1 MDLFDAYFRRADLDQ
16 DGRISGNEAVSFF
29 QGSNLPK
36 QVLAQIWMHADQN
49 RTGFLGR
56 LEFYNALKLVTV
68 AQSGRQLT
76 PDIVKAALVGP
87 ASAKIPPPQISTGP
101 APVPQ
106 VNAVPS
112 SALQMNVVRAP
123 GFQMNAVAQPVAH
136 INSGA
141 PPVSHN
147 QGLRGPQSPSNLNQQ
162 FSPSFDN
169 QFMRPPAAQIS
180 HVLAQGS
187 KQVIPPGSMPGPH
200 VVSANIS
207 ADWVG
212 NRAINSATGATSQV
226 PSRGVIVPSAPMDTL
241 SAHTPSI
248 PPQASQDMSL
258 SLVQSMAKDSKSVQ
272 SGKNLSLDSIFGGDV
287 FSATLSQPKQ
297 EVVPSPMLTVSSV
310 SNSSALVPVTS
321 SVQTT
326 AKQAPGIIQGS
337 LTKAPHGGQLQQ
349 DLSFIKQ
356 RQMDS
361 PQTASVVRGP
371 GTSVGMSGP
380 KSNLV
385 QTPWPRITQSDI
397 QRYNAIFVEVDT
409 DRDGKITGEQA
420 RNLFLSWRLP
430 REVLKQVWDLSDQD
444 NDSMLS
450 LKEFC
455 TALYLMERYREGR
468 ALPAAL
474 PDSIKFDE
482 AFLPAVSQQAGT
494 FGGVAWQPTHGI
506 PQQMASGA
514 HPVAPAADLKAT
526 GKHQMPPQS
535 DGANVSQPLQQKSKV
550 PVLEKHL
557 VNQLSQEEQNSLNS
571 KCKDATESEKKVEEL
586 EKEILESK
594 EKIEFYR
601 AKMQELVLYK
611 SRCDSRLNEITE
623 RASADKREVESL
635 TKKYEEKYKHVGDVA
650 SKLTVE
656 EATFRAIQ
664 EKKLEIYRAIVKMEQ
679 GGTADGVLQTRADKI
694 QSDLEELIKSLKE
707 RCKRYGLRVKPTIV
721 MELPSGWQPGIQ
733 EDAAEWDDDWDKFE
747 DEGFTIA
754 QELNVEGEKEMTSS
768 KPASEEGLSAIS
780 ISNFNP
786 VENPAAAD
794 EHVTDE
800 SAYPRSEDESTKSGP
815 FNPAKSGF
823 DSPRQEFSASQDYES
838 IRLDS
843 SPTIKDN
850 QSNHGIGESTR
861 SSDMFGDESSWAAAF
876 NDAND
881 DIDSVWGFNAISSKD
896 PDHGQWSKDSFFGSD
911 DMGLNPIRTD
921 SPDASNSFE
930 KKEKSPF
937 FFGDSVPSTPSFN
950 SNSPRYSISSEDHQ
964 FESTFTKFDSFSI
977 QDNASPKHNAT
988 FARFDSIRSTG
999 EFDHGHGFSSFDD
1012 ADLFGTGPF
1021 KSDNSTPK
1029 KK

>member
-1 MDLFDAYFRRADLDQ
+1 
-16 DGRISGNEAVSFF
+16 
-29 QGSNLPK
+29 
-36 QVLAQIWMHADQN
+36 MHADQN

-56 LEFYNALKLVTV
+56 LEFHNALKLVTV

-169 QFMRPPAAQIS
+169 QFMRPPAAQIP

-272 SGKNLSLDSIFGGDV
+272 SGKNLSLDSIFGGDA

-349 DLSFIKQ
+349 DLSFVKQ

-380 KSNLV
+380 KSNPV

-430 REVLKQVWDLSDQD
+430 RG
-444 NDSMLS
+444 
-450 LKEFC
+450 
-455 TALYLMERYREGR
+455 RE
-468 ALPAAL
+468 
-474 PDSIKFDE
+474 
-482 AFLPAVSQQAGT
+482 
-494 FGGVAWQPTHGI
+494 
-506 PQQMASGA
+506 
-514 HPVAPAADLKAT
+514 
-526 GKHQMPPQS
+526 
-535 DGANVSQPLQQKSKV
+535 
-550 PVLEKHL
+550 
-557 VNQLSQEEQNSLNS
+557 
-571 KCKDATESEKKVEEL
+571 
-586 EKEILESK
+586 
-594 EKIEFYR
+594 
-601 AKMQELVLYK
+601 
-611 SRCDSRLNEITE
+611 
-623 RASADKREVESL
+623 
-635 TKKYEEKYKHVGDVA
+635 
-650 SKLTVE
+650 
-656 EATFRAIQ
+656 
-664 EKKLEIYRAIVKMEQ
+664 
-679 GGTADGVLQTRADKI
+679 
-694 QSDLEELIKSLKE
+694 
-707 RCKRYGLRVKPTIV
+707 
-721 MELPSGWQPGIQ
+721 
-733 EDAAEWDDDWDKFE
+733 
-747 DEGFTIA
+747 
-754 QELNVEGEKEMTSS
+754 
-768 KPASEEGLSAIS
+768 
-780 ISNFNP
+780 
-786 VENPAAAD
+786 
-794 EHVTDE
+794 
-800 SAYPRSEDESTKSGP
+800 
-815 FNPAKSGF
+815 
-823 DSPRQEFSASQDYES
+823 
-838 IRLDS
+838 
-843 SPTIKDN
+843 
-850 QSNHGIGESTR
+850 
-861 SSDMFGDESSWAAAF
+861 
-876 NDAND
+876 
-881 DIDSVWGFNAISSKD
+881 
-896 PDHGQWSKDSFFGSD
+896 
-911 DMGLNPIRTD
+911 
-921 SPDASNSFE
+921 
-930 KKEKSPF
+930 
-937 FFGDSVPSTPSFN
+937 
-950 SNSPRYSISSEDHQ
+950 YS
-964 FESTFTKFDSFSI
+964 
-977 QDNASPKHNAT
+977 
-988 FARFDSIRSTG
+988 
-999 EFDHGHGFSSFDD
+999 
-1012 ADLFGTGPF
+1012 
-1021 KSDNSTPK
+1021 
-1029 KK
+1029 